1 MVNTMPRSRIRGL
14 LVSAVLLGYMISAT
28 GCCDSCSQLDVGLLP
43 LSRNVSQ
50 AAQVDFQQLDGTAPA
65 ISCTWTLADP
75 SHGHAWNCTKD
86 RNGKTDGYTGSD
98 YLYNL
103 SDPKK
108 SWTIRLAGPS
118 GTQTLT
124 RTPRADTGEEWPSF
138 SCSCDLYTLFV
149 GVDDLKSVGA
159 VQGLDA
165 PIDAGVDAADASGE

>member
-1 MVNTMPRSRIRGL
+1 MIVVMLPSQMRHL
-14 LVSAVLLGYMISAT
+14 LFPAALLAYLMSAT
-28 GCCDSCSQLDVGLLP
+28 SCCDSCSQLDVGLLP

-50 AAQVDFQQLDGTAPA
+50 AVQAEFQQVGGATPV
-65 ISCTWTLADP
+65 ISCSWTLSEP
-75 SHGHAWNCTKD
+75 SRGYSWNCTRD
-86 RNGKTDGYTGSD
+86 RNGKTDGYTGSH

-103 SDPKK
+103 SDPTK
-108 SWTIRLAGPS
+108 SWTIRLTGPS

-124 RTPRADTGEEWPSF
+124 RTARADSGEEWPSF